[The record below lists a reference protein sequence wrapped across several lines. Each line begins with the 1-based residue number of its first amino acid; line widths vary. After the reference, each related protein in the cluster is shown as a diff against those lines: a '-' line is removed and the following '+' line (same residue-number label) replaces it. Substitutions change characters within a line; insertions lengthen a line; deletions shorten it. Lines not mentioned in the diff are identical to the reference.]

1 MGILSARLGAHV
13 PRPPAAPIKGLAAG
27 GRGACA
33 QRTPAASFGGVSVT
47 PPPINTSTRH
57 STEGLRCT

>member
-1 MGILSARLGAHV
+1 MREPKTQTEAHTARQGAHV

-47 PPPINTSTRH
+47 PPQ
-57 STEGLRCT
+57 